1 MSITRV
7 AGVATG
13 LSLGAWIV
21 AAIVSGPE
29 NGTERT
35 TVPAGTAFVAALEQ
49 DLSTALTEPGD
60 EFELRTVRPVHLH
73 GGMEIPAGS
82 LITGEVT
89 DAPGLGVRFTELVFD
104 PDSTEVE
111 IETELYRFGTLVPAA
126 SDHVV
131 IPAGQ
136 RLTIRLSRPVTVA
149 YRPAPE
155 PMRAAE

>member
-1 MSITRV
+1 
-7 AGVATG
+7 
-13 LSLGAWIV
+13 
-21 AAIVSGPE
+21 
-29 NGTERT
+29 
-35 TVPAGTAFVAALEQ
+35 
-49 DLSTALTEPGD
+49 
-60 EFELRTVRPVHLH
+60 
-73 GGMEIPAGS
+73 MEIPAGS